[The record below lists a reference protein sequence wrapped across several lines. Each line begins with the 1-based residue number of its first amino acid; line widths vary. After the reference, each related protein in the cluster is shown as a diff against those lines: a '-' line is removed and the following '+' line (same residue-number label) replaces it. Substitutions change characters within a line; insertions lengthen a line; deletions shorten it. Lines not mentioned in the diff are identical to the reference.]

1 MEWDLD
7 EPNSPLRGILG
18 GGGFSMAR
26 DAEGKLKKGGCKIPM
41 DAPHVVAQWTRKV
54 AVLTLVRITATKDV
68 ADSASPIFIRCNTC
82 RQIVKKTGF
91 P

>member
-1 MEWDLD
+1 MEPDERQGAREVEWDLD

-41 DAPHVVAQWTRKV
+41 DAPHVVAQWTREV
-54 AVLTLVRITATKDV
+54 AVLTLVRIW
-68 ADSASPIFIRCNTC
+68 
-82 RQIVKKTGF
+82 
-91 P
+91 